1 MMTCINC
8 NQDIA
13 AGSKF
18 CNHCGSKV
26 ETQCK
31 TCPNKEC
38 SRAGLPNEALFCP
51 DCGTKLFES
60 EIVVSQNSNPNV
72 FSSQFGFGLV
82 GNLLLERPSIIN
94 KVSIDNYKY
103 SFDISS
109 PYKISEEC
117 IACGTCIDECPVEAI
132 SEGNI
137 YVIDADLCCECGSC
151 AEVCPVEAIS
161 Q

>member
-1 MMTCINC
+1 MRCNNC
-8 NQDIA
+8 KSEILA
-13 AGSKF
+13 TAKF
-18 CNHCGSKV
+18 CPECGNKV
-26 ETQCK
+26 ENKGK
-31 TCPNKEC
+31 TCTNKDC
-38 SRAGLPNEALFCP
+38 NRTGLPLEAIYCP

-72 FSSQFGFGLV
+72 FSSQSGFGLV
-82 GNLLLERPSIIN
+82 GNLLLDRPPIIN
-94 KVSIDNYKY
+94 KVSIDNSKY

-132 SEGNI
+132 SEGDV